1 LAFESVGGGVMEFEN
16 NWAYPWPN
24 TAYDPVLKARMS
36 ISSVGRDAEVDDVSI
51 RIDYDPQIVAGRY
64 IYYLTEEEKRTS
76 GLLPKYAEKPRPF
89 WSPTSENIITMWR
102 PQQIGAGDCFRA
114 HNEIHGAV
122 RRIKLYRDYIPGK
135 VYGPDPLKTLN
146 NKVDYI
152 KAGNYPI
159 ISQYPKDFLL
169 YAFKNYIGLSD
180 LNGLGFP
187 PVPNTSVKRIEMCLH
202 AVVMTKFFQLSLN
215 DFEQVE
221 SGWYCISALELKHES
236 V

>member
-1 LAFESVGGGVMEFEN
+1 MRRKLMQFEN
-16 NWAYPWPN
+16 NWVYPWPG
-24 TAYDPVLKARMS
+24 TAYDPVLKVRMS

-51 RIDYDPQIVAGRY
+51 CIEYDPQIEAGRY
-64 IYYLTEEEKRTS
+64 IYYLTEEERR
-76 GLLPKYAEKPRPF
+76 GLLPKYAEKPYPFRSSDTRQITDMPDGLYGRPF
-89 WSPTSENIITMWR
+89 P
-102 PQQIGAGDCFRA
+102 A

-135 VYGPDPLKTLN
+135 MYGPDPLKTLN
-146 NKVDYI
+146 NKIDYI

-202 AVVMTKFFQLSLN
+202 AVVMTKFFQLPLK

-221 SGWYCISALELKHES
+221 PGWYCISALELKHES